1 MKTSNFGATKKRQH
15 PESMVCIALWKWFQY
30 KYPKYQCRYL
40 RLEVGGQR
48 TKIAQSILKA
58 EGNKAGTS
66 DVFIAIPNDEFGG
79 LWLEVKADKGRMST
93 MQRRFQA
100 ELGNDYLCRTG
111 YGVDECTQIIT
122 HYMASCG
129 LLRGFLP

>member
-1 MKTSNFGATKKRQH
+1 MNLKSGVIKKRKH

-66 DVFIAIPNDEFGG
+66 DIFIAIPNYEFGG
-79 LWLEVKADKGRMST
+79 LWLEVKADKGKMSSA
-93 MQRRFQA
+93 QCRFQS

-111 YGVDECTQIIT
+111 YGMDECTQIIT
-122 HYMASCG
+122 HYMASCE
-129 LLRGFLP
+129 LLCGFLP

>member
-1 MKTSNFGATKKRQH
+1 MIWNVGATKKRRH

-40 RLEVGGQR
+40 RLEVGGHR
-48 TKIAQSILKA
+48 TKISQSILKA
-58 EGNKAGTS
+58 EGAKAGTS
-66 DVFIAIPNDEFGG
+66 DIFIAIPNDEYGG

-93 MQRRFQA
+93 AQRHFQS
-100 ELGNDYLCRTG
+100 ELGADYLCRTG
-111 YGVDECTQIIT
+111 YGIDECIRIIT

-129 LLRGFLP
+129 LLRGFHPS